1 MAAASVKA
9 AILALTQAGVDRRS
23 HQARQNLQA
32 RQQISQDAVRSGRLV
47 PAEST
52 SSISRSGLTG
62 RQVWRALGIGDE
74 GLCSLRMVVRVPRRA
89 FALLSMPNFQT

>member
-1 MAAASVKA
+1 MTNRRRAAPCLLHPSNGRTACGAYDPLRKSPVPTP
-9 AILALTQAGVDRRS
+9 ALKLRNCS
-23 HQARQNLQA
+23 AR
-32 RQQISQDAVRSGRLV
+32 
-47 PAEST
+47 ST
-52 SSISRSGLTG
+52 SSISRNGLTG